1 MYRCFIFSR
10 KVEERL
16 VVPTQDAQQLLEI
29 AKRAATEAGKVV
41 LEIYD
46 SGDFTSYQKEDDSP
60 VTTADYKANEVIL
73 EILQRETPDIPIMSE
88 ETDLGALEERK
99 KWAKYWLF
107 DPIDGT
113 QEFIARSGD
122 FAVNIALVENNVP
135 IMGVIYWPPGD
146 TLYSALKGHGA
157 FKKCPLEHK
166 PIHVRKLE
174 APDEDPIIIAISRR
188 QPRERVISSLSDSRT
203 YQTLPAGS
211 CSLKACFIAEG
222 KADLFLRFGVTGEW
236 DTGASQCIIVEAGGK
251 VLAHDFEPLSYNE
264 RTSVINPDF
273 FITGDQNVD
282 WQNLVQREFGNNNQ
296 PK

>member
-1 MYRCFIFSR
+1 M
-10 KVEERL
+10 
-16 VVPTQDAQQLLEI
+16 PTENAQQLLQI
-29 AKRAATEAGKVV
+29 AKMAAIKAGKVV

-46 SGDFTSYQKEDDSP
+46 SGEFTSYQKDDDSP

-73 EILQRETPDIPIMSE
+73 DILQRETPDIPIMSE
-88 ETDLGALEERK
+88 EADLGNLDERK
-99 KWAKYWLF
+99 NWTRYWLI

-122 FAVNIALVENNVP
+122 FAINIALVENNVP
-135 IMGVIYWPPGD
+135 IMGVIYWPTGE

-157 FKKCPLEHK
+157 FKECPVEHK
-166 PIHVRKLE
+166 QIYVRKLNI
-174 APDEDPIIIAISRR
+174 PDENPIIIAISRR
-188 QPRERVISSLSDSRT
+188 QPREKVMSSLSDNRV

-222 KADLFLRFGVTGEW
+222 KADVFLRFGVTGEW
-236 DTGASQCIIVEAGGK
+236 DTGASQCIVVEAGGK
-251 VLAHDFEPLSYNE
+251 ILAHNFQPLSYNQ

-273 FITGDQNVD
+273 FIMGDQNVD
-282 WQNLVQREFGNNNQ
+282 WQSIVKHEFGSDNQ